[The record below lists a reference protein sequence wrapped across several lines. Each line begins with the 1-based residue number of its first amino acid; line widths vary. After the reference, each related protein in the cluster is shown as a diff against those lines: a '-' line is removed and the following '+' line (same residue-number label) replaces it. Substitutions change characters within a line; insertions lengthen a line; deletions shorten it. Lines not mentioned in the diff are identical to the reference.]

1 MDAETAELMLAWK
14 GSASKMRYVIKF
26 SKESEIKF
34 ISHLDLM
41 RTVQKI
47 IKRSALPIEYSKGFN
62 PHMSLSFA
70 QPLAV
75 GVYSFGEYMDINL
88 NEELDEQY
96 ILNALNCNAPAGI
109 KFHKAIKL
117 VPDSEKKI
125 PKSMAGVEG
134 AAYKIEIRY
143 KDVTELE
150 KQMKKL
156 EKQNNWVTMKKSK
169 SSEKEEDIKPMF
181 KELKYS
187 ISDNKLI
194 IKALVSCGSRE
205 NLSPELIASFIKGN
219 TTGADFDAFVDIVR
233 EETYGKIKGK
243 YIPLHQY
250 LKSFSR

>member
-1 MDAETAELMLAWK
+1 MLTLK

-96 ILNALNCNAPAGI
+96 IINALNCNAPAGI
-109 KFHKAIKL
+109 KFHKAVKL
-117 VPDSEKKI
+117 VQNGGKKVS
-125 PKSMAGVEG
+125 KSMAGVEG
-134 AAYKIEIRY
+134 ASYKIEIRY
-143 KDVTELE
+143 KDITELE
-150 KQMKKL
+150 NQMKMLVKR
-156 EKQNNWVTMKKSK
+156 NNWVTIKKSK
-169 SSEKEEDIKPMF
+169 SSENEVDIKPMF

-194 IKALVSCGSRE
+194 VKALVSCGSRE
-205 NLSPELIASFIKGN
+205 NLSPELIASFIKDN

-233 EETYGKIKGK
+233 EETYGKLEGK
-243 YIPLHQY
+243 YIPLHEY
-250 LKSFSR
+250 LKSFSS

>member
-1 MDAETAELMLAWK
+1 MSAWK

-26 SKESEIKF
+26 SKESQIKF

-75 GVYSFGEYMDINL
+75 GVYSYGEYMDINL

-96 ILNALNCNAPAGI
+96 IVNSLNNSAPAGI

-117 VPDSEKKI
+117 VPDGEKKV

-143 KDVTELE
+143 KDISELQEHME
-150 KQMKKL
+150 KLK
-156 EKQNNWVTMKKSK
+156 KQNNWVTMKKSK

-181 KELKYS
+181 KEFKYS
-187 ISDNKLI
+187 ISENKLI

-205 NLSPELIASFIKGN
+205 NLSPELIASFIKNN
-219 TTGADFDAFVDIVR
+219 TKGSDLDGFVDIVR
-233 EETYGKIKGK
+233 EETYGKLKGK
-243 YIPLHQY
+243 YIPLYEY